1 MDGMGGW
8 SQPAMT
14 RRPYYSG
21 EHRPPSTTSPW
32 RKLALLLFVVPIALV
47 PMGLVVWNKLHA
59 RLDELY
65 KENSSLLSQ
74 LQVLNK
80 HSDAVEE
87 DIATLF
93 GHARRLSATR
103 EENEGPDSA
112 RSSRS
117 SAQESAA
124 GEGEH
129 RRNLLATE
137 AAVGTGGE
145 FETLISP
152 VSVISTNITATD
164 TIKARKVIADIV
176 MSGSSILAAS
186 SSTSGSGGGTSTLFK
201 AGLDA

>member
-1 MDGMGGW
+1 
-8 SQPAMT
+8 
-14 RRPYYSG
+14 
-21 EHRPPSTTSPW
+21 
-32 RKLALLLFVVPIALV
+32 
-47 PMGLVVWNKLHA
+47 MGLVVWNKLHA
-59 RLDELY
+59 QLDELF
-65 KENSSLLSQ
+65 KENSILLSQ

-80 HSDAVEE
+80 HSETVEE
-87 DIATLF
+87 DISTLF
-93 GHARRLSATR
+93 GHARRLQAAYDD
-103 EENEGPDSA
+103 EEDPSGS

-117 SAQESAA
+117 AQESAAA

-152 VSVISTNITATD
+152 VSVLSTNITATD

-186 SSTSGSGGGTSTLFK
+186 SSSSGSGGDTSTLFK
-201 AGLDA
+201 ADLDASNFAAVFAES